1 MAPFAALSVDL
12 EKASV
17 PHEMLSFGSVL
28 RFFTILWRIL
38 PTQGCR
44 PKIMVTFCRVFE
56 PNPSRNLAKGY
67 PLRDRSGLFIQ
78 ERPV

>member
-1 MAPFAALSVDL
+1 MEYMVFSVDL

-44 PKIMVTFCRVFE
+44 PKIIVTFCRVFE
-56 PNPSRNLAKGY
+56 LNLSRNLAKGY
-67 PLRDRSGLFIQ
+67 PLRDRNGLFIQ